1 MLESDILYNAVEN
14 LKKSIKLP
22 VSLLDSNQKSV
33 DAILNIGNE
42 GKYLVEV
49 KREVHKSNLPNILA
63 QLSNLRDLSLLVAKT
78 ISKSTKEILFRKN
91 ISYLD
96 MAGNCFIQNEEG
108 LYIQIDGRKNTV
120 TNRRKHKAF
129 NKNGI
134 KLIYAL
140 LLNERLINQSY
151 GNMADAADISK
162 STVGSI
168 LGDLQERG
176 FLLKINTKKRKLSN
190 KEGLLSEW
198 VKSYNEK
205 LKPTLLRGKFRLLPN
220 KLQKWQQLDLG
231 GDTFWGGEPAADI
244 LTNYLSPGEWTIY
257 SNIDKKLLLK
267 KVGLVPDP
275 KNGNVIVHSIFWK
288 AINNFSFNEQDSKIV
303 NPLLVYADLLATNDS
318 RNFETA
324 KKIYEQYLSTHFT
337 K

>member
-22 VSLLDSNQKSV
+22 VYLLDSNQKSV
-33 DAILNIGNE
+33 DAILNIGSE

-63 QLSNLRDLSLLVAKT
+63 QLSSLRDLSLLVAKT

-96 MAGNCFIQNEEG
+96 MAGNCFIQNEDG

-120 TNRRKHKAF
+120 TSKRKHKAF

-140 LLNERLINQSY
+140 LLNEGLINQTYSQ
-151 GNMADAADISK
+151 MAKAADISK
-162 STVGSI
+162 STIGSI
-168 LGDLQERG
+168 LDDLQERD
-176 FLLKINTKKRKLSN
+176 FLLKINTTKRKLSN

-198 VKSYNEK
+198 VNSYNEK
-205 LKPTLLRGKFRLLPN
+205 LKPTLIRGRFRLLPN
-220 KLQKWQQLDLG
+220 QLQKWKQLDLG
-231 GDTFWGGEPAADI
+231 EDIFWGGESAADI
-244 LTNYLSPGEWTIY
+244 LTNYLSPGEWSIY
-257 SNIDKKLLLK
+257 SNLGKNLLLK
-267 KVGLVPDP
+267 KLGLVPDP
-275 KNGNVIVHSIFWK
+275 KSGNVIVYSIFWNTK
-288 AINNFSFNEQDSKIV
+288 SDISFTEINSKIV

-324 KKIYEQYLSTHFT
+324 NKIYEQYLSAYLT

>member
-22 VSLLDSNQKSV
+22 VYLLDSNQKSV
-33 DAILNIGNE
+33 DAILNIGSE

-63 QLSNLRDLSLLVAKT
+63 QLSNLRDLPLLVAKT

-96 MAGNCFIQNEEG
+96 MAGNCFIQNEDG
-108 LYIQIDGRKNTV
+108 LYIQIDGRKNTL

-151 GNMADAADISK
+151 SDMAEAADISK

-176 FLLKINTKKRKLSN
+176 FLLKINAKKRKLSN
-190 KEGLLSEW
+190 KVDLLSEW

-205 LKPTLLRGKFRLLPN
+205 LKPTLIRGRYRLLPN
-220 KLQKWQQLDLG
+220 QLQNWKKLDLEQ
-231 GDTFWGGEPAADI
+231 DIFWGGEPAADI

-257 SNIDKKLLLK
+257 SNVGKNLLLK
-267 KVGLVPDP
+267 NLGLVPDP
-275 KNGNVIVHSIFWK
+275 KNGNVIVYSIFWNP
-288 AINNFSFNEQDSKIV
+288 ISSLSLNIENSKIV

-324 KKIYEQYLSTHFT
+324 NKIYEQYLSTHFT

>member
-22 VSLLDSNQKSV
+22 VYLLDSNQKNV
-33 DAILNIGNE
+33 DAILNIGSE

-96 MAGNCFIQNEEG
+96 MAGNCFIQNEDG

-120 TNRRKHKAF
+120 TNKRKHKAF

-140 LLNERLINQSY
+140 LLKEDLINQTYSQ
-151 GNMADAADISK
+151 MAKAADISK

-168 LGDLQERG
+168 LDDLQERD

-190 KEGLLSEW
+190 KGGLLSEW
-198 VKSYNEK
+198 IKSYNEK
-205 LKPTLLRGKFRLLPN
+205 LKPTLIRGKFRLLPN
-220 KLQKWQQLDLG
+220 KLHKWKQLNLG
-231 GDTFWGGEPAADI
+231 EAIFWGGEPAADI

-257 SNIDKKLLLK
+257 SNIGKNLLLK
-267 KVGLVPDP
+267 NLGLVPDP
-275 KNGNVIVHSIFWK
+275 KSGNVIVYSIFWNPVK
-288 AINNFSFNEQDSKIV
+288 NLSFNIANSKTV

-324 KKIYEQYLSTHFT
+324 NKIYEQYLSAHFT

>member
-1 MLESDILYNAVEN
+1 MLESEILYNAVEN

-22 VSLLDSNQKSV
+22 VYLLDSNQKSV
-33 DAILNIGNE
+33 DAILNIGSE

-63 QLSNLRDLSLLVAKT
+63 QLSSLRDLSLLVAKT

-96 MAGNCFIQNEEG
+96 MAGNCFIQNEDG

-120 TNRRKHKAF
+120 TSKRKHKAF

-140 LLNERLINQSY
+140 LLNEGLINQTYSQ
-151 GNMADAADISK
+151 MAKAADISK
-162 STVGSI
+162 STIGSI
-168 LGDLQERG
+168 LDDLQERD
-176 FLLKINTKKRKLSN
+176 FLLKINTTKRKLSN

-198 VKSYNEK
+198 VNSYNEK
-205 LKPTLLRGKFRLLPN
+205 LKPTLIRGRFRLLPN
-220 KLQKWQQLDLG
+220 QLQKWKQLDLG
-231 GDTFWGGEPAADI
+231 EDIFWGGESAADI
-244 LTNYLSPGEWTIY
+244 LTNYLSPGEWSIY
-257 SNIDKKLLLK
+257 SNLGKNLLLK
-267 KVGLVPDP
+267 KLGLVPDP
-275 KNGNVIVHSIFWK
+275 KSGNVIVYSIFWNTK
-288 AINNFSFNEQDSKIV
+288 SDISFTEINSKIV

-324 KKIYEQYLSTHFT
+324 NKIYEQYLSAYLT

>member
-22 VSLLDSNQKSV
+22 VYLLDSNQKSV

-96 MAGNCFIQNEEG
+96 MAGNCFIQNEDG

-151 GNMADAADISK
+151 SDMAEAADISK

-176 FLLKINTKKRKLSN
+176 FLLKINAKKRKLSN
-190 KEGLLSEW
+190 KVDLLSEW

-205 LKPTLLRGKFRLLPN
+205 LKPTLIRGRYRLLPN
-220 KLQKWQQLDLG
+220 QLQNWKKLDLEQ
-231 GDTFWGGEPAADI
+231 DIFWGGEPAADI

-257 SNIDKKLLLK
+257 SNVGKNLLLK
-267 KVGLVPDP
+267 NLGLVPDP
-275 KNGNVIVHSIFWK
+275 KNGNVIVYSIFWNP
-288 AINNFSFNEQDSKIV
+288 ISSLSLNIENSKIV

-324 KKIYEQYLSTHFT
+324 NKIYEQYLSTHFT

>member
-14 LKKSIKLP
+14 LKKSLKLP
-22 VSLLDSNQKSV
+22 IHLIASNQKSD
-33 DAILNIGNE
+33 DAILNISNK
-42 GKYLVEV
+42 GKYLVKV
-49 KREVHKSNLPNILA
+49 KKEVHKSNLPNILA

-78 ISKSTKEILFRKN
+78 ISKSAKEILFRKN

-96 MAGNCFIQNEEG
+96 MAGNCFIQNEDD

-120 TNRRKHKAF
+120 TNKRKHKAF

-140 LLNERLINQSY
+140 LLNQGLINQSY
-151 GNMADAADISK
+151 SDMAEVADISK

-168 LGDLQERG
+168 LNDIQERG

-198 VKSYNEK
+198 VNAYNER
-205 LKPTLLRGKFRLLPN
+205 LKPVLIRGRFRLLPN
-220 KLQKWQQLDLG
+220 KLQNWKQLDLREE
-231 GDTFWGGEPAADI
+231 TFWGGEPAADI
-244 LTNYLSPGEWTIY
+244 LTNFLSPEEWTIY
-257 SNIDKKLLLK
+257 SNVGKKFLLK
-267 KVGLVPDP
+267 KLGLVPDP
-275 KNGNVIVHSIFWK
+275 KNGNVIVYSIFWNP
-288 AINNFSFNEQDSKIV
+288 NNNLSFHTAHSKIV

-324 KKIYEQYLSTHFT
+324 KKIYEQYLSTAC
-337 K
+337 KC

>member
-22 VSLLDSNQKSV
+22 VYLLDSNQKSV
-33 DAILNIGNE
+33 DAILSIGSE

-49 KREVHKSNLPNILA
+49 KKEVHKSNLPNILA

-96 MAGNCFIQNEEG
+96 MAGNCFIQNEDG

-120 TNRRKHKAF
+120 TNGRKHKAF

-151 GNMADAADISK
+151 SDMAEAADISK

-168 LGDLQERG
+168 LSDLEERD

-205 LKPTLLRGKFRLLPN
+205 LKPTLIRGQFRLLPN
-220 KLQKWQQLDLG
+220 KLQKWKQLDLG
-231 GDTFWGGEPAADI
+231 EAIFWGGEPAADI

-257 SNIDKKLLLK
+257 SNIGKNLLLK
-267 KVGLVPDP
+267 NLGLVPDP
-275 KNGNVIVHSIFWK
+275 KNGNVIVYSIFWNPV
-288 AINNFSFNEQDSKIV
+288 NNFSFNKQDSKIV

-324 KKIYEQYLSTHFT
+324 NKIYEQYLSTDFT

>member
-22 VSLLDSNQKSV
+22 VYLLDSNQKSV

-42 GKYLVEV
+42 GQYLVEV
-49 KREVHKSNLPNILA
+49 KKEVHKSNLPNILA

-78 ISKSTKEILFRKN
+78 ISKSTKEILLSKN

-96 MAGNCFIQNEEG
+96 MAGNCFIQNEDG

-120 TNRRKHKAF
+120 TNKRKHKAF

-140 LLNERLINQSY
+140 LLDEALINQSY
-151 GNMADAADISK
+151 SDMAEVADISK

-168 LGDLQERG
+168 LDDLHKRG

-198 VKSYNEK
+198 VNAYNEK
-205 LKPTLLRGKFRLLPN
+205 LKPTLIRGRFRLLPN
-220 KLQKWQQLDLG
+220 KLQKWKQLDLG
-231 GDTFWGGEPAADI
+231 EDIFWGGEPAADI

-257 SNIDKKLLLK
+257 SNVDKKLLLK
-267 KVGLVPDP
+267 KVGFVPDP
-275 KNGNVIVHSIFWK
+275 KGGNVIIYSVFWNP
-288 AINNFSFNEQDSKIV
+288 INNFSFNIEGSKTV

-324 KKIYEQYLSTHFT
+324 KKIYEQYLLTHFT

>member
-1 MLESDILYNAVEN
+1 MLEGDILYNAVEN

-22 VSLLDSNQKSV
+22 VYLLDSNQKGV
-33 DAILNIGNE
+33 DAILNIGSE

-63 QLSNLRDLSLLVAKT
+63 HLSNLRDLSLLVAKT

-96 MAGNCFIQNEEG
+96 MAGNCFIQNKDG
-108 LYIQIDGRKNTV
+108 LYIQIDGRKNTL

-140 LLNERLINQSY
+140 LLHEDLINQTYSQ
-151 GNMADAADISK
+151 MAKAADISK

-168 LGDLQERG
+168 LDDLQEKG
-176 FLLKINTKKRKLSN
+176 FLLKINTTKRKLSN
-190 KEGLLSEW
+190 KAGLLSDW
-198 VKSYNEK
+198 VNAYNEK
-205 LKPTLLRGKFRLLPN
+205 LKPTLIRGRFRLLPN
-220 KLQKWQQLDLG
+220 QLQKWKQLDLG
-231 GDTFWGGEPAADI
+231 VDIFWGGEPAADI

-257 SNIDKKLLLK
+257 SNVGKNILLK
-267 KVGLVPDP
+267 NLGLVPDP
-275 KNGNVIVHSIFWK
+275 KSGNVIVYSIFWNP
-288 AINNFSFNEQDSKIV
+288 INNLSFNIENPKTV

-324 KKIYEQYLSTHFT
+324 NKIYEQYLSTHFT

>member
-22 VSLLDSNQKSV
+22 VYLLDSNPKSA

-49 KREVHKSNLPNILA
+49 KKEVHKSNLPNILA

-78 ISKSTKEILFRKN
+78 ISKSTKEILVSKN

-96 MAGNCFIQNEEG
+96 MAGNCFIQNEDG
-108 LYIQIDGRKNTV
+108 LYIQIDGRKNTL
-120 TNRRKHKAF
+120 TDKRKHKAF

-140 LLNERLINQSY
+140 LLDEPLINQSY
-151 GNMADAADISK
+151 SDMAEVAHISK

-168 LGDLQERG
+168 LDDLQERG
-176 FLLKINTKKRKLSN
+176 FLLKMNTKKRKLSN
-190 KEGLLSEW
+190 KEDLLSEW
-198 VKSYNEK
+198 VNAYNEK
-205 LKPTLLRGKFRLLPN
+205 LKPTLIRGRFRLLPN
-220 KLQKWQQLDLG
+220 KLQKWKQLDLG
-231 GDTFWGGEPAADI
+231 EDIFWGGEPAADI

-257 SNIDKKLLLK
+257 TNVDKKLLLK
-267 KVGLVPDP
+267 KGGLVPDP
-275 KNGNVIVHSIFWK
+275 KDGNVIVYSIFWNP
-288 AINNFSFNEQDSKIV
+288 INNFSFNIEDSKIV

-324 KKIYEQYLSTHFT
+324 KKIYEQYLSTHFI